1 MKTKHLIISIVI
13 TSLLCSCNRYNEQK
27 QQQTL
32 EDITKQE
39 LATALNE
46 RDELLSLVKEVSV
59 GLEQIKHL
67 ENVMS
72 IAAARPAET
81 SVQKARILS
90 DISNLKKRISQRRE
104 QLEQLEAKLQNSTI
118 NNKELQETIGAL
130 RVLIDSQMDEIES
143 LKEQLTAAHK
153 QIGALSTA
161 VDSLN
166 TTVSTVTDERDSAQE
181 TSARFENELNI
192 CYYVVATK
200 SDLKNHNIIESGFL
214 RRTTLM
220 KGDFDKEFFIIGDKR
235 TLDTLPLKT
244 DKARILTN
252 HPETPYRKVEENG
265 QKVIKI
271 TNPNQFWSLTDY
283 LVVQKD

>member
-1 MKTKHLIISIVI
+1 MKTKYLIISIII
-13 TSLLCSCNRYNEQK
+13 TSLLYSCNGYNDQK
-27 QQQTL
+27 QLQSI
-32 EDITKQE
+32 EDVSKQE

-59 GLEQIKHL
+59 GLEQIKQL

-81 SVQKARILS
+81 SGQKARILS
-90 DISNLKKRISQRRE
+90 DISNLKNQISLRRK

-130 RVLIDSQMDEIES
+130 RVFIDSQMDEIES
-143 LKEQLTAAHK
+143 LKEQLIAANK
-153 QIGALSTA
+153 QIGVLNNA

-166 TTVSTVTDERDSAQE
+166 TTVSTVTGERDSAQE

-200 SDLKNHNIIESGFL
+200 SDLKKHNIIESGFL
-214 RRTTLM
+214 RKTTLM
-220 KGDFDKEFFIIGDKR
+220 KGDFDKEFFVIGDKR
-235 TLDTLPLKT
+235 MLDTLPLKT

-252 HPETPYRKVEENG
+252 HPESSYKIIEENG
-265 QKVIKI
+265 QRVIKI

-283 LVVQKD
+283 LVVQRD

>member
-252 HPETPYRKVEENG
+252 HPETSYRIGEENG

>member
-214 RRTTLM
+214 RTTTLM

-252 HPETPYRKVEENG
+252 HPETSYRIVEENG

>member
-252 HPETPYRKVEENG
+252 HPETSYRIVEENG
-265 QKVIKI
+265 QTVIKI

>member
-104 QLEQLEAKLQNSTI
+104 LLEQLEAKLQNSTI

-252 HPETPYRKVEENG
+252 HPETSYRIVEENG

>member
-200 SDLKNHNIIESGFL
+200 SDFKNHNIIESGFL

-252 HPETPYRKVEENG
+252 HQETSYRIVEENG

>member
-46 RDELLSLVKEVSV
+46 RDELLSLVKVVSV

-252 HPETPYRKVEENG
+252 HPETSYRIVEENG